1 MEVEFLG
8 GGEEVGRLGIF
19 VKSNGIP
26 LLFDYGLTP
35 GEPPEYP
42 KQSPPVD
49 SVFLSHAHLDH
60 SGMIPW
66 LSTRYDVPVLSTVVT
81 QEVSKIL
88 YRDTLKIAGASGYPF
103 PYGEIDVNR
112 AIENSSAVKP
122 HQTVEVNGIE
132 VECHPSG
139 HIPGSLMF
147 EMKNEETLFACDI
160 NTIDTRLLTGAK
172 AVKCRNL
179 FLEGTYSGH
188 EHPERKQLERD
199 FIAKIDEIVDRG
211 GKAIIPAFAV
221 GRSQEMAMIL
231 ADSGY
236 EVWIDGMSSK
246 VTEILLEYPEYIR
259 SEKDLRRAIES
270 LNVVYSSRGRA
281 LAMKG
286 DVIITT
292 SGMMNGGPVLG
303 YVDKLCNDGK
313 SAIILTG
320 YQVEGTNGRRLLET
334 GEIKMYGITKKINCE
349 IEFFDFSA
357 HAGHSQLVEFARKC
371 SPENVVIFHSED
383 REPLAEEIKDFANVY
398 TPKNGEKFEI

>member
-19 VKSNGIP
+19 VRSNDIP
-26 LLFDYGLTP
+26 ILFDYGLTP

-42 KQSPPVD
+42 KQSPAVD

-66 LSTRYDVPVLSTVVT
+66 LSIRYDAPVFSTIVT
-81 QEVSKIL
+81 QEVSKL
-88 YRDTLKIAGASGYPF
+88 LFKDTLKIAGASGYPF
-103 PYGEIDVNR
+103 PYGEMDVNR
-112 AIENSSAVKP
+112 AIENFSTIEPS
-122 HQTVEVNGIE
+122 QTVEMSGIE
-132 VECHPSG
+132 VEFHSSG

-147 EMKNEETLFACDI
+147 ELKNEDALFACDI
-160 NTIDTRLLTGAK
+160 NTIDTRLLKGAK
-172 AVKCRNL
+172 PVKCKTL
-179 FLEGTYSGH
+179 FLEGTYSGQ
-188 EHPERKQLERD
+188 EHPERKQLERE
-199 FIAKIDEIVDRG
+199 FIDKIDEIVDRG

-221 GRSQEMAMIL
+221 GRSQEMAIIL
-231 ADSGY
+231 MDSGY
-236 EVWIDGMSSK
+236 DVWLDGMSSK

-259 SEKDLRRAIES
+259 SEKDLRKAMES
-270 LNVVYSSRGRA
+270 LRVVYSNRGRA

-286 DVIITT
+286 DIIITT

-334 GEIKMYGITKKINCE
+334 GEIKMYGITKKVNCD

-371 SPENVVIFHSED
+371 SPEKVVIFHSENP
-383 REPLAEEIKDFANVY
+383 EPLAEEIKDFADVY
-398 TPKNGEKFEI
+398 IPKNGEKFEI

>member
-19 VKSNGIP
+19 VKSNGMP
-26 LLFDYGLTP
+26 MLFDYGLTP

-66 LSTRYDVPVLSTVVT
+66 LAIRYNAPVFSTIVT
-81 QEVSKIL
+81 QEVSKL
-88 YRDTLKIAGASGYPF
+88 LFKDTLKIAGASGYPF
-103 PYGEIDVNR
+103 PYSEIDVDG
-112 AIENSSAVKP
+112 AIENFSTVEPS
-122 HQTVEVNGIE
+122 QTVERNGIE
-132 VECHPSG
+132 VKFHSSG
-139 HIPGSLMF
+139 HIPGALMF
-147 EMKNEETLFACDI
+147 ELKNEESLFACDI
-160 NTIDTRLLTGAK
+160 NTIDTRLLKGAK
-172 AVKCRNL
+172 PVKCRTL
-179 FLEGTYSGH
+179 FLEGTYSGQ
-188 EHPERKQLERD
+188 EHPERKQLEKE
-199 FIAKIDEIVDRG
+199 FMNKIDEVIDRG
-211 GKAIIPAFAV
+211 GKVIIPAFAV

-231 ADSGY
+231 MDSGY
-236 EVWIDGMSSK
+236 DVWLDGMGSK
-246 VTEILLEYPEYIR
+246 VAEILLEHPEYIR
-259 SEKDLRRAIES
+259 SAKDLKKAIDG
-270 LNVVYSSRGRA
+270 LRVVYSNRGRA
-281 LAMKG
+281 LAIKG

-303 YVDKLCNDGK
+303 YVDKLCDNKK

-334 GEIKMYGITKKINCE
+334 GEIKMYGITKKVNCD

-371 SPENVVIFHSED
+371 SPENVVIFHSD
-383 REPLAEEIKDFANVY
+383 NPTPLAEEIKDFANVY
-398 TPKNGEKFEI
+398 IPKNGEKFEI